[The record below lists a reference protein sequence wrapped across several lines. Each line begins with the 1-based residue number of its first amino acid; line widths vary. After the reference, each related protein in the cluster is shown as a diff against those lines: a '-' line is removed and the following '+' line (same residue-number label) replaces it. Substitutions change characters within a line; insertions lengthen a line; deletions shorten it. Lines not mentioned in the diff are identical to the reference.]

1 MAVRAISPQETIHAT
16 IAEDVRNVHVFI
28 LNEPIRQITIAT
40 MVAASV
46 PKALEQVS
54 SRVVASA
61 SIVLAIITAAKTA
74 SRVATSLVSRV
85 ATSLVSRVATSLA
98 SRVVISLASR
108 VATSLANRVV
118 ISLASKVVTNLANR
132 VATSLANR
140 VATSLAS
147 RVVTSLAN
155 RVAISPISRAA
166 IARRVV
172 IASKVAISKVIA
184 STARVMIPVP
194 NTI

>member
-74 SRVATSLVSRV
+74 SRVV
-85 ATSLVSRVATSLA
+85 TSLVSRVATSLA
-98 SRVVISLASR
+98 SRAVISLASR
-108 VATSLANRVV
+108 VVISLANR
-118 ISLASKVVTNLANR
+118 VVTNLANR
-132 VATSLANR
+132 VVTSLANR

-147 RVVTSLAN
+147 RVAISPFSRVATSLA
-155 RVAISPISRAA
+155 SRAA

-172 IASKVAISKVIA
+172 IARKVAISKVIA
-184 STARVMIPVP
+184 STARAMIPVP

>member
-85 ATSLVSRVATSLA
+85 
-98 SRVVISLASR
+98 VISLASR
-108 VATSLANRVV
+108 VATSLVSRVV
-118 ISLASKVVTNLANR
+118 ISPISR
-132 VATSLANR
+132 VATSLA
-140 VATSLAS
+140 
-147 RVVTSLAN
+147 
-155 RVAISPISRAA
+155 SRAA

-172 IASKVAISKVIA
+172 IARKVAISKVIA
-184 STARVMIPVP
+184 STARAMIPVP

>member
-74 SRVATSLVSRV
+74 SRVVISLVSRV
-85 ATSLVSRVATSLA
+85 VTSLVSRVATSLA
-98 SRVVISLASR
+98 S
-108 VATSLANRVV
+108 
-118 ISLASKVVTNLANR
+118 
-132 VATSLANR
+132 R

-166 IARRVV
+166 IASRVV

-184 STARVMIPVP
+184 STARAMIPVP

>member
-74 SRVATSLVSRV
+74 SRVVISLVSRV
-85 ATSLVSRVATSLA
+85 VTSLVS
-98 SRVVISLASR
+98 
-108 VATSLANRVV
+108 
-118 ISLASKVVTNLANR
+118 
-132 VATSLANR
+132 R

-184 STARVMIPVP
+184 STARAMIPVP

>member
-1 MAVRAISPQETIHAT
+1 MTKVASVRK
-16 IAEDVRNVHVFI
+16 
-28 LNEPIRQITIAT
+28 
-40 MVAASV
+40 ASV
-46 PKALEQVS
+46 PDY
-54 SRVVASA
+54 RVRLLSA
-61 SIVLAIITAAKTA
+61 AAIV
-74 SRVATSLVSRV
+74 RVLQ
-85 ATSLVSRVATSLA
+85 VATSLA
-98 SRVVISLASR
+98 SRVVISLVSR
-108 VATSLANRVV
+108 VATS
-118 ISLASKVVTNLANR
+118 LANR

-184 STARVMIPVP
+184 STARAMIPVP